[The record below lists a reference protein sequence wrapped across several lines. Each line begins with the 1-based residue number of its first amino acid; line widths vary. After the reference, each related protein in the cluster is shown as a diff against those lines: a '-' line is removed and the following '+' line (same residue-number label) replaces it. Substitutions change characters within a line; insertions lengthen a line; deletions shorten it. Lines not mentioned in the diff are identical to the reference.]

1 MLSLVITCVV
11 KCNVIN
17 ISNLFPHS
25 LDNLFYTF
33 AISFALDTAALLGG
47 NEYLI
52 KQMLTEIENLEY
64 NEKELEVLKWGLTEV
79 KFCILISY
87 KIINFI
93 LKL

>member
-1 MLSLVITCVV
+1 M
-11 KCNVIN
+11 
-17 ISNLFPHS
+17 
-25 LDNLFYTF
+25 DNLFYTF

-87 KIINFI
+87 KIMNFI
-93 LKL
+93 LMLYEGYLLE

>member
-1 MLSLVITCVV
+1 MV
-11 KCNVIN
+11 
-17 ISNLFPHS
+17 
-25 LDNLFYTF
+25 

-79 KFCILISY
+79 KI
-87 KIINFI
+87 
-93 LKL
+93 

>member
-1 MLSLVITCVV
+1 MSVQSIASKEIKNGIDSYTNDLH
-11 KCNVIN
+11 
-17 ISNLFPHS
+17 LFTYSMVYLPQI
-25 LDNLFYTF
+25 F

-79 KFCILISY
+79 KI
-87 KIINFI
+87 
-93 LKL
+93 

>member
-1 MLSLVITCVV
+1 MTVKSIALRKYKNGIDSYTNDLNLFMYSLVYLPQI
-11 KCNVIN
+11 
-17 ISNLFPHS
+17 
-25 LDNLFYTF
+25 F

-79 KFCILISY
+79 KI
-87 KIINFI
+87 
-93 LKL
+93 

>member
-1 MLSLVITCVV
+1 MVYLPQI
-11 KCNVIN
+11 
-17 ISNLFPHS
+17 
-25 LDNLFYTF
+25 F

-79 KFCILISY
+79 KI
-87 KIINFI
+87 
-93 LKL
+93 

>member
-1 MLSLVITCVV
+1 MTVRSASKDIDSYTNYLNLSIYSLVYLPQI
-11 KCNVIN
+11 
-17 ISNLFPHS
+17 
-25 LDNLFYTF
+25 F

-79 KFCILISY
+79 KI
-87 KIINFI
+87 
-93 LKL
+93 